1 MRETQELLQEYADT
15 GSESAFR
22 ELVERYIDLVYGTA
36 RRLVGGDAHL
46 AEDVTQ
52 NVFVHL
58 SRNAGKLCR
67 ESMLGGWLHR
77 DTCFVASKT
86 LRSERRRRARE
97 REAVLMNSQ
106 TTHSEPNLE
115 ELGPA
120 LDEAVNLLP
129 GKDRL
134 AILLRFF
141 ERMDFR
147 TIGTALD
154 TNEDAARMRVNRAL
168 NKLQVILKRRGL
180 MLSVTALATALA
192 SQTVSAAPLGL
203 ASLVAGNVLAG
214 SAGAGGVSGSLFKI
228 MAMTKMKYGLLTA
241 VVIAGVST
249 SLVLE
254 RKATAMQRG
263 SDLLLRQQSEQ
274 LGALSAEKEQ
284 LAKLATSL
292 DNTGPQRAELAKLH
306 AEATS
311 LRQQVSRLPDF
322 RNENRRLLARYAQSG
337 TPLQAAEESM
347 AKGSFA
353 KDLVFALISY
363 SMDHNDRFPTNFEET
378 AAFLPPGTKAE
389 TNVTAAQFEIV
400 YHGTRS
406 ALVDPGETIVV
417 REKDPWVGP
426 GGRWVK
432 VYGFGDGHA
441 QLHSEPDGD
450 FTNYEQQH
458 LPPAQASAR

>member
-1 MRETQELLQEYADT
+1 MRETQELLREYADT

-22 ELVERYIDLVYGTA
+22 ELVERYIDLVYCTA

-67 ESMLGGWLHR
+67 DSMLGGWLHR
-77 DTCFVASKT
+77 DTCFVASKI
-86 LRSERRRRARE
+86 LRTERRRQARE

-115 ELGPA
+115 ELAPA

-147 TIGTALD
+147 AIGTALD

-168 NKLQVILKRRGL
+168 NKLQVILKRRG
-180 MLSVTALATALA
+180 VTLTVAALATALA
-192 SQTVSAAPLGL
+192 SQTISAAPVGL
-203 ASLVAGNVLAG
+203 AGLVTGTVLAG
-214 SAGAGGVSGSLFKI
+214 SAGAGGVSSSLFKI

-241 VVIAGVST
+241 VVLAGVST
-249 SLVLE
+249 SLVLQH
-254 RKATAMQRG
+254 KAAAMQAG
-263 SDLLLRQQSEQ
+263 SDLLKRQQSEQ
-274 LGALSAEKEQ
+274 LGTLTAENER
-284 LAKLATSL
+284 LAKLATGL
-292 DNTGPQRAELAKLH
+292 DNAGPQQEELVKLRAEA
-306 AEATS
+306 AS
-311 LRQQVSRLPDF
+311 LRQEVSSLPDF

-337 TPLQAAEESM
+337 TPLQAAEERM

-353 KDLVFALISY
+353 KDLVFALITY
-363 SMDHNDRFPTNFEET
+363 SMDHNDQFPTNFDEA
-378 AAFLPPGTKAE
+378 AAFLPPGAKSE

-406 ALVDPGETIVV
+406 ALADPGETIVV

-426 GGRWVK
+426 GGQWVK
-432 VYGFGDGHA
+432 VYGFGDGHS

-450 FTNYEQQH
+450 FTNYEHQH
-458 LPPAQASAR
+458 LPPAR